1 MLCPVSCFPPL
12 LNNHQRFNS
21 FCPPQTNICLKNTH
35 PHLKMISGEP
45 SFPAGGGMA
54 AGVCSIAQ
62 VGCQVTF
69 KCPGLGSEIV
79 GNVKGN
85 TWSMSGS
92 DEIVGSEITG
102 QIEWWSGV
110 IAFSHGHT
118 CRPVEGNADSTR
130 PYCSWAYCGEGG
142 YNRPVTTPPPTTLL
156 RFSLTRTLMGCT
168 TRPARRDEAY

>member
-1 MLCPVSCFPPL
+1 
-12 LNNHQRFNS
+12 
-21 FCPPQTNICLKNTH
+21 
-35 PHLKMISGEP
+35 
-45 SFPAGGGMA
+45 MA

-92 DEIVGSEITG
+92 DEITG
-102 QIEWWSGV
+102 QIEWRSGV

-118 CRPVEGNADSTR
+118 CRPVEGNADSTQ

-142 YNRPVTTPPPTTLL
+142 YNRPVPATTLL
-156 RFSLTRTLMGCT
+156 RFSLTR
-168 TRPARRDEAY
+168 EH